1 MLFPNRQRQPCLL
14 HRRLEQQ
21 QIFPSLGLGCRRS
34 KQIGGMVGRNRRHL
48 PSIGKLRQMNA
59 PPHLRDR
66 KHFISRLQKR
76 RNGKSPCEEKH
87 IGLEQFKLP
96 GKPVSAANNLFGLR
110 ISVARR
116 AAFEHI
122 QNHTVAS
129 AYQSERIEHGG
140 QELAGFADKRNAL
153 KILLC
158 PRCLSHHNEF
168 RSGSAVGKDNMLTAH
183 RRKRTSSAV
192 L

>member
-1 MLFPNRQRQPCLL
+1 MVAANEEDCKKELETAASIGLIPMLFPNRQRQPCLL

-96 GKPVSAANNLFGLR
+96 GKPVSAANLSTFK
-110 ISVARR
+110 ITQSRR
-116 AAFEHI
+116 
-122 QNHTVAS
+122 
-129 AYQSERIEHGG
+129 
-140 QELAGFADKRNAL
+140 
-153 KILLC
+153 
-158 PRCLSHHNEF
+158 
-168 RSGSAVGKDNMLTAH
+168 
-183 RRKRTSSAV
+183 RTSPSESSMAV
-192 L
+192 RSLPDLPTKGMP